1 MALKPCR
8 ECAAQVS
15 TEAKTCPHCGIDNPA
30 TATSEANVPQLG
42 VVDNRGTAA
51 SAPSEADVS
60 GVNRPPSPASGYNPS
75 PVKVT
80 VVAVIVMVVLV
91 WVAIA
96 SMPGQSSVALPTI
109 DTAAVRRA
117 DSLQAVK
124 DAAMRASVDSL
135 VDAKGIRNM
144 TLKELKLTSAWAT
157 SETTRQGAV
166 AAIGVAKRNERITS
180 IYNSTKGAYFNDG
193 SPCTRATKSAIKA
206 LVTKYPAWPN
216 GDVSS
221 AACGAVRVGMTAEVM
236 RESWGRPNSINS
248 STYSF
253 GVREQWVY
261 GSGRYVYLEDGVV
274 SSYQLSR

>member
-1 MALKPCR
+1 MALMPCR
-8 ECAAQVS
+8 ECGAQVS

-30 TATSEANVPQLG
+30 T
-42 VVDNRGTAA
+42 TA
-51 SAPSEADVS
+51 SVPSEADVS

-75 PVKVT
+75 PVAVT
-80 VVAVIVMVVLV
+80 VGAVILMVVLL

-96 SMPGQSSVALPTI
+96 SKAEQSSVPPPTI

-144 TLKELKLTSAWAT
+144 TLKELKITSAWAT
-157 SETTRQGAV
+157 SETTRQSAV
-166 AAIGVAKRNERITS
+166 AAIGIAKRNERITS
-180 IYNSTKGAYFNDG
+180 IYNSTKGAYFDDG
-193 SPCTRATKSAIKA
+193 SPCTRATKGAIKA

-221 AACGAVRVGMTAEVM
+221 TACGAVRIGMTAEVM

-261 GSGRYVYLEDGVV
+261 GSGRYVYLDDGVV